1 MYILNFLQ
9 WCVSLSQSNYLVIYL
24 CSSINYKQKSDKTKP
39 ETFLTII
46 FCVICCF
53 PKLCLKTFWASQSL
67 IRQQVPSSIIITGSV
82 FLTYHIYS
90 LTLILLKKSHYMHS
104 FFAEFLSNFFCTFQ
118 QCPEAILGVFNLSH
132 TLRIQFSAILK
143 VQKISQIHFCTIFFM
158 FRNTQYL
165 NRIFFKIF
173 VFFFTERASAVCR
186 RIYNYRSVKF

>member
-1 MYILNFLQ
+1 M
-9 WCVSLSQSNYLVIYL
+9 
-24 CSSINYKQKSDKTKP
+24 
-39 ETFLTII
+39 
-46 FCVICCF
+46 
-53 PKLCLKTFWASQSL
+53 FWASQSL
-67 IRQQVPSSIIITGSV
+67 IRQQVPSNSIIITGSV

-90 LTLILLKKSHYMHS
+90 HTHTLKKSHNMHS

-143 VQKISQIHFCTIFFM
+143 VQKISQIHFCTISSYVQNNYKYIVPKRNFF
-158 FRNTQYL
+158 Q
-165 NRIFFKIF
+165 IF